1 MLTSLDVVILLYTH
15 CNFTNNVHF
24 KVFLIAASESRFKR
38 MFVHAQDDSPPHP
51 QASGLT
57 SLIHFVRGPQGPRNT
72 S

>member
-1 MLTSLDVVILLYTH
+1 MLTSLDVVLLLYTH
-15 CNFTNNVHF
+15 CNFANNVNF

-38 MFVHAQDDSPPHP
+38 MFVHAQADFPPK
-51 QASGLT
+51 ASGLT